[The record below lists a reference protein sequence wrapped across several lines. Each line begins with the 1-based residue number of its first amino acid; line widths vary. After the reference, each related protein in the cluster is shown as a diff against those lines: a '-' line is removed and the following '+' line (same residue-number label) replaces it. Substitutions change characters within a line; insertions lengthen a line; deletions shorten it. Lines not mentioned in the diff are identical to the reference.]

1 MLNLFGGKIAGA
13 RRGYLEF
20 MKKGGCG
27 GTPTRFNRRGVGA
40 KRRRMIWFEN
50 HAQSRETASEPVTR
64 GRQIVEEQGLRLLD
78 EGIE

>member
-40 KRRRMIWFEN
+40 KRRRMVRIED

-64 GRQIVEEQGLRLLD
+64 AGKSPKSKG
-78 EGIE
+78 